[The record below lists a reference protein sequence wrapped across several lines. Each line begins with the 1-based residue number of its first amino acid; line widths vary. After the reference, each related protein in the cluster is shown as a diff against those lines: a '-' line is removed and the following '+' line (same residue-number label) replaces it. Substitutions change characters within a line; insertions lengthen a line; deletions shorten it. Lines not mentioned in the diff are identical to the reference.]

1 MKKKNIL
8 YIKVLIW
15 VLALL
20 PLARLFWLGTHD
32 GLTANPVEFVE
43 RSTGTWGLIFLLITL
58 SLTPVRLL
66 TGQTWQIQLRRM
78 LGLWMFFYACLH
90 ITTYVW
96 LDYSFFWDEILDDII
111 EHPYV
116 LVGFSAF
123 VLTIPLAITSNNA
136 MIRRLKGNWKKLHQ
150 IVYLIA
156 ILGVLHFWWLVK
168 KDVTEPFYYAFV
180 LACLLGIRIYYKHKA
195 KSKSKLKA
203 QQQNLA
209 TKASA

>member
-123 VLTIPLAITSNNA
+123 MLTIPLAITSNNG

-150 IVYLIA
+150 LVYLIA
-156 ILGVLHFWWLVK
+156 ILGVVHFWWLVK

-195 KSKSKLKA
+195 KSKIKLKA

-209 TKASA
+209 AKASA